1 MKRLLMPF
9 VMALML
15 TGCSTYQY
23 SSRSIDVRNRNVG
36 AKETA
41 VEVVVDYAR
50 VVTSTSDFQLTKN
63 DAIKEAEYRCLIDN
77 KIDVIV
83 DPIVKVEF
91 SPFSISKKYRATIT
105 GYAGM
110 YKVAPAGVDIVKS
123 YSKEEIEKYKLLTD
137 PSFPQHYY
145 NSGEGDNYYINS
157 STGQTVK
164 SGISGVFGSL
174 AAAPKLKSPKQPKTF
189 DFSKAKKLRNVG
201 ATMTAAGVVSILA
214 IGLPCMTTAEQYDEF
229 SGYYD
234 YTYFNESQ
242 YNAGIAFTVL
252 GVTSIVAGLPMWCV
266 GSHRMKKSGNTTSVS
281 VGGTK
286 KGLGLRL
293 NF

>member
-164 SGISGVFGSL
+164 SGLSGVFGSL
-174 AAAPKLKSPKQPKTF
+174 AAAQ
-189 DFSKAKKLRNVG
+189 
-201 ATMTAAGVVSILA
+201 
-214 IGLPCMTTAEQYDEF
+214 
-229 SGYYD
+229 
-234 YTYFNESQ
+234 
-242 YNAGIAFTVL
+242 
-252 GVTSIVAGLPMWCV
+252 
-266 GSHRMKKSGNTTSVS
+266 
-281 VGGTK
+281 
-286 KGLGLRL
+286 